1 MQYITKKH
9 IILPKRKKDSK
20 KGDNGKVLA
29 IGGSKDYVGAI
40 ALAGL
45 AALRSGCDWVTV
57 AAPEKVGWAINALS
71 PDLVV
76 KKYKGDDFCAS
87 RAKDILNF
95 EKDFDAVLIGNGIG
109 MHAKTFVK
117 KYVKESKK
125 LLVVDADGIKHSDA
139 SILKNSIITPH
150 IKELEIFMDNSKIEK
165 AIIEKIINEKNVEK
179 RALLVKNAF
188 DGSNIKY
195 SNTEKSNKNDFN
207 KNGVN
212 NNNNI
217 IIKNCKNTIENK
229 IKNNKNIK
237 NDGFFEKNNVIL
249 LKGPIDTI
257 ISKEKI
263 LFVKG
268 GNPGM
273 AKAGTGDV
281 LAGLCVGFLAQ
292 SKNLLQSAINAS
304 YINKQIGDILLKKK
318 KGFTYLAS
326 DIVWEIERVLGK

>member
-1 MQYITKKH
+1 MKYIAKKD
-9 IILPKRKKDSK
+9 IILPKRKKSSK

-45 AALRSGCDWVTV
+45 AALRSGTDWVTI

-87 RAKDILNF
+87 RAKDILKF
-95 EKDFDAVLIGNGIG
+95 EKIFDVVLIGNGIG
-109 MHAKTFVK
+109 MHAKSFVR

-125 LLVVDADGIKHSDA
+125 LLVIDADGIKHSDA

-150 IKELEIFMDNSKIEK
+150 IKELEIFIDNSKIEK
-165 AIIEKIINEKNVEK
+165 PIIEKIIKEKFIEK
-179 RALLVKNAF
+179 RAIL
-188 DGSNIKY
+188 
-195 SNTEKSNKNDFN
+195 
-207 KNGVN
+207 
-212 NNNNI
+212 
-217 IIKNCKNTIENK
+217 
-229 IKNNKNIK
+229 IKNNLKSFL
-237 NDGFFEKNNVIL
+237 GKNNVIL
-249 LKGPIDTI
+249 LKGPVDAI

-281 LAGLCVGFLAQ
+281 LAGLCAGFLAQ
-292 SKNLLQSAINAS
+292 SRNLLQSAINAS
-304 YINKQIGDILLKKK
+304 YFNKQIGDILLKKK

-326 DIVWEIERVLGK
+326 DMVWEIERILGK